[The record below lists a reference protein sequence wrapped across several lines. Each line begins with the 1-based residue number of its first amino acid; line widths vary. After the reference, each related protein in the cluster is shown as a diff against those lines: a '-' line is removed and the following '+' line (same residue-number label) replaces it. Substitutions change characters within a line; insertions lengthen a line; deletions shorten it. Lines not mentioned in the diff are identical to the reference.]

1 MKTHSLPLTFIFLFA
16 IVAATCG
23 CTASDTC
30 GTGEYTKDGIC
41 CTYVCDKTC
50 PEGYSEG
57 TCRCECKI
65 TEDTGKPVEKQDN
78 LSEEDTNPDP
88 NLDDIFSDENIDPP
102 GIPE

>member
-1 MKTHSLPLTFIFLFA
+1 MKTHSLPLTFVLLFA

-30 GTGEYTKDGIC
+30 DTGEYTKDGIC

-50 PEGYSEG
+50 PEGYIEG
-57 TCRCECKI
+57 TCRCECKT
-65 TEDTGKPVEKQDN
+65 TEDTEKQDN
-78 LSEEDTNPDP
+78 LPEDTNPDP

>member
-1 MKTHSLPLTFIFLFA
+1 MKTHSLSLTFVLLFA

-30 GTGEYTKDGIC
+30 DTGEYTKDGIC

-50 PEGYSEG
+50 PEGYIEG
-57 TCRCECKI
+57 TCRCECKT
-65 TEDTGKPVEKQDN
+65 TEDTEKQDN
-78 LSEEDTNPDP
+78 LPEDTNPDP